1 MHLLT
6 GLRLFVA
13 AACAAAVS
21 GTALAQTFPAKPITI
36 IVPFPPGGVTDPVAR
51 QVGQRMADN
60 IKQPVIVENKPGA
73 SGIIAAE
80 FVKRQPADG
89 YTVLFAFTGS
99 HAVNPTLY
107 SKLPYDPQK
116 DFQPVTMLINSPHI
130 LVVPADSP
138 AKSVADLVALAK
150 SKPGGLTFASQG
162 IGAGG
167 HLLGE
172 MFKGQT
178 KTNLSHV
185 PYKGSA
191 PALTDRRAGRV
202 ALFFDALVT
211 SLPYVRDGKLRALA
225 IANKTRSKLLPDVP
239 TMAEAGFPGIEMD
252 QWFGMMVPAGTP
264 PAVVQRL
271 NQEFIRAVRSPDI
284 EKSLT
289 ERGLEVVT
297 STPEQFAALIDRDT
311 AALGKIVRESGAKAD

>member
-1 MHLLT
+1 MRAVKLLQS
-6 GLRLFVA
+6 LVV
-13 AACAAAVS
+13 CAAVS

-51 QVGQRMADN
+51 QVGQRMAEN
-60 IKQPVIVENKPGA
+60 VKQPVIVENKPGA

-80 FVKRQPADG
+80 FVKKQPADG
-89 YTVLFAFTGS
+89 YTVLFGFTGS
-99 HAVNPTLY
+99 HAVNPSLY
-107 SKLPYDPQK
+107 TKLPYDPQK
-116 DFQPVTMLINSPHI
+116 DFQPVTLIINSPHI

-172 MFKGQT
+172 MFKAQT

-191 PALTDRRAGRV
+191 PALTDMLAGRV
-202 ALFFDALVT
+202 DLFFDALVT

-239 TMAEAGFPGIEMD
+239 TMADAGFPGIEMD
-252 QWFGMMVPAGTP
+252 QWFGMLVPAGTP

-271 NQEFIRAVRSPDI
+271 NQEFIKAVRSPDI

-289 ERGLEVVT
+289 ERGLDVVT
-297 STPEQFAALIDRDT
+297 TTPEQFAAIIKADSAT
-311 AALGKIVRESGAKAD
+311 LGKVVRDSGAKAD